1 MIEHATEQTRTPW
14 LLEFIVA
21 IFGLA
26 TLLVGQWMLSTAI
39 HGSNYYGPDGM
50 MAQAIT
56 LAAVKFAGIF
66 DVTNLSPINGVGSQ
80 MLPKNLWANP
90 SLWPFA
96 FTDRELATDISA
108 LIALAIFVV
117 ACYVMAR
124 CFDMPVVPSAVSAQL
139 CIVLFAPTLLRVHT
153 PTNFCLTP
161 ADAVVYAPYMAAL
174 GLLARI
180 EAGSWR
186 RFALMT
192 GGIVALVL
200 YSIYCDPLFTF
211 IAGVGW
217 VVPFAVVTFGS
228 LRIRTSLVRCA
239 AMATCFGL
247 LLLSGVLIYLYTL
260 VQFTARVQYPEMGD
274 RAREIVYVSAV
285 SYSPDMKYLYLA
297 CVVGWVFGLLSLR
310 GRARLLVAAAMLS
323 AGAYLMYSLFFLL
336 LNVAWKPPIPIYV
349 EHCLIPLY
357 MTAAIAGY
365 WGVLRLGGFLA
376 VEVALAITRF
386 ARSAR
391 LIVQRTVESTLSRLH
406 DFRSTMFRLQE
417 APRSRGF
424 PKLAISL
431 SWAVSKI
438 CSRVL
443 GRIAASPIPVEMA
456 SMRVAVRNRTSHFVF
471 DTPRFQSPLV
481 ALVAGLVVT
490 AIIPATAAKYAL
502 LEAGPIANV
511 YQWPWPKEPEIA
523 QFFSDKLGQEIG
535 KPFRGSVHF
544 YVISVTG
551 FSLNSLGVPTIE
563 EYSQLVSPQAYYYM
577 YKMFDQDLTGSLN
590 GFSPWP
596 RSSSEGHFW
605 KVLQMFGARYYVTDD
620 GRTPFAEEMR
630 EVAVRAGFPTISVP
644 RRAFGEEPGIWQI
657 HELPH
662 PNVGDYSPTEMVVS
676 DSAAEIVDRIR
687 EPDFDVTRQV
697 VLSTVIGEA
706 LVPARDM
713 RFSRIRGALHVA
725 GHSDGTSLVV
735 LPQQFSNCLH
745 ARDRRARL
753 VRANLMMT
761 GIVFSGD
768 IDTDILFDYGLFTPY
783 CRLAD
788 LRDIKWQALRIDLQG
803 VDRRVPTWEDSL
815 ARLRAAVE
823 KIR

>member
-1 MIEHATEQTRTPW
+1 MEHATEQTRTPW

-21 IFGLA
+21 IFALG

-39 HGSNYYGPDGM
+39 HGSNYFGSDGM
-50 MAQAIT
+50 MVQAIT
-56 LAAVKFAGIF
+56 LAAVHFAGIF
-66 DVTNLSPINGVGSQ
+66 DVTNLSPINGMGSQ

-96 FTDRELATDISA
+96 FFDKELVTDISA

-124 CFDMPVVPSAVSAQL
+124 CFDMPVVPSAISAQL
-139 CIVLFAPTLLRVHT
+139 CIVLFAPTLLLVHA

-161 ADAVVYAPYMAAL
+161 ADAVIYAPYMAAL

-180 EAGSWR
+180 EPGSWR
-186 RFALMT
+186 GFALMT
-192 GGIVALVL
+192 GGMLALVL
-200 YSIYCDPLFTF
+200 FSIYGDPLFTF

-217 VVPFAVVTFGS
+217 VVPFTIVIFGS
-228 LRIRTSLVRCA
+228 LRIQTSLVRCA
-239 AMATCFGL
+239 AMATCFGVL
-247 LLLSGVLIYLYTL
+247 LFSGVLIYLYTL
-260 VQFTARVQYPEMGD
+260 VQSTARVQYPAIGD

-285 SYSPDMKYLYLA
+285 SYSPNMKYLYLA

-323 AGAYLMYSLFFLL
+323 FGAYLMYSLLFLL
-336 LNVAWKPPIPIYV
+336 LNMAWKPPIPIYV

-357 MTAAIAGY
+357 MTAAIAGC
-365 WGVLRLGGFLA
+365 WGVLRCGGILL
-376 VEVALAITRF
+376 VKVALAVIRI
-386 ARSAR
+386 RQ
-391 LIVQRTVESTLSRLH
+391 I
-406 DFRSTMFRLQE
+406 
-417 APRSRGF
+417 
-424 PKLAISL
+424 
-431 SWAVSKI
+431 
-438 CSRVL
+438 RVFDNPD
-443 GRIAASPIPVEMA
+443 GIKPVPVEMTPLQ
-456 SMRVAVRNRTSHFVF
+456 VVVQNRTSAF
-471 DTPRFQSPLV
+471 DTAPFQSSLV

-502 LEAGPIANV
+502 WEAGPIANM

-523 QFFSDKLGQEIG
+523 KFFSDKLGQEIG
-535 KPFRGSVHF
+535 KPFRGSINF
-544 YVISVTG
+544 YYLINVTSY
-551 FSLNSLGVPTIE
+551 FLNSLGVPTIG
-563 EYSQLVSPQAYYYM
+563 EYSQLVTPQAYYYM
-577 YKMFDQDLTGSLN
+577 YKMFDSNLTGSLN
-590 GFSPWP
+590 GFLPTP
-596 RSSSEGHFW
+596 RSSTEGHFW
-605 KVLQMFGARYYVTDD
+605 KVLQMFGVRYYVTDD
-620 GRTPFAEEMR
+620 ARSPFAGEMR
-630 EVAVRAGFPTISVP
+630 EVAARAGFPTTSVP

-662 PNVGDYSPTEMVVS
+662 PNVGDYSPTEVVVS
-676 DSAAEIVDRIR
+676 DSASEIVDRIR

-697 VLSTVIGEA
+697 VLSTVIGET

-735 LPQQFSNCLH
+735 LPQQFSNCLR
-745 ARDRRARL
+745 ARDRRVRL

-788 LRDIKWQALRIDLQG
+788 LRDIKRQALRIDLRMPHLQ
-803 VDRRVPTWEDSL
+803 VDRLVPTWEDSL
-815 ARLRAAVE
+815 ARLRATIE
-823 KIR
+823 KIL